1 MKLLVASCVC
11 LLLPLAILSATENED
26 GVPETN
32 DFSDHEA
39 NKRSSYGFGLGKRTS
54 NKYAIWFRQYGFG
67 KRQSFEEQVRMVHGI
82 LSYFAPA
89 GIR

>member
-11 LLLPLAILSATENED
+11 LLLPLAILSATEIED
-26 GVPETN
+26 GVSETN

-54 NKYAIWFRQYGFG
+54 NKYSFGLG
-67 KRQSFEEQVRMVHGI
+67 KRHSVEEQVPMV
-82 LSYFAPA
+82 PA
-89 GIR
+89 F